1 MELWKVIPEFPNYEV
16 STEGRVRNRSTDK
29 FMALNMNQYG
39 VVFVGLFNR
48 GQHKKG
54 VARLVAQAFIERN
67 FPAYNTPINID
78 GDRWNNSVNN
88 LAWRPRWFAVKYNR
102 QFRVLYEHHIPYPI
116 QDIKTGETSID
127 SFECARLYG
136 LLEKDVVQSIHNRT
150 YTWPTYQQFRVV
162 E

>member
-1 MELWKVIPEFPNYEV
+1 
-16 STEGRVRNRSTDK
+16 
-29 FMALNMNQYG
+29 MALNMNQYG

-102 QFRVLYEHHIPYPI
+102 QFSHCSAVVVWEDCLTDEHEELWSNYWLYYLC
-116 QDIKTGETSID
+116 ID
-127 SFECARLYG
+127 PGQC
-136 LLEKDVVQSIHNRT
+136 Q
-150 YTWPTYQQFRVV
+150 
-162 E
+162 